1 VSIGRLLSWN
11 PSVARNS
18 FTDNIALAK
27 YPSNAIIAGMSIQA
41 RKERERA
48 QRHQLIVT
56 AARELAE
63 AEGWDAVTTRRLAD
77 RVEYSQPVLYSHF
90 ASREAIIAE
99 VALQG
104 FAELAAELRQAR
116 LASRS
121 PRAAVAALA
130 DAYLHFADSRPAL
143 YQAMFTMPIDVPF
156 ATQQT
161 PAPLRAGFSEFAA
174 ALEPL
179 AAGRDTGTYAEV
191 VWSALHGLA
200 ALSRDHRLSPG
211 GEQTRLGL
219 LIDLLTAPV
228 PGAAPA
234 HTPGAPR

>member
-1 VSIGRLLSWN
+1 
-11 PSVARNS
+11 
-18 FTDNIALAK
+18 
-27 YPSNAIIAGMSIQA
+27 MSIQA

-48 QRHQLIVT
+48 QRHKLIVT

-90 ASREAIIAE
+90 ASREAIISE

-104 FAELAAELRQAR
+104 FGELAAELRRAR
-116 LASRS
+116 LAGQS

-130 DAYLHFADSRPAL
+130 DAYLHFANSRPAL
-143 YQAMFTMPIDVPF
+143 YQAMFAMPIDVQF

-191 VWSALHGLA
+191 AWSALHGLA
-200 ALSRDHRLSPG
+200 SLSRDHRLSPD
-211 GEQTRLGL
+211 GEQARLGL

-228 PGAAPA
+228 
-234 HTPGAPR
+234 

>member
-1 VSIGRLLSWN
+1 
-11 PSVARNS
+11 
-18 FTDNIALAK
+18 
-27 YPSNAIIAGMSIQA
+27 MSIQT

-63 AEGWDAVTTRRLAD
+63 TEGWDAVTTRRLAD

-104 FAELAAELRQAR
+104 FAELAAELRKAR
-116 LASRS
+116 LAAQS
-121 PRAAVAALA
+121 PKAESPKAAVAAVA
-130 DAYLHFADSRPAL
+130 GAYLHFAQARPVL
-143 YQAMFTMPIDVPF
+143 YQAMFTMAIDVTF
-156 ATQQT
+156 ASQQT
-161 PAPLRAGFSEFAA
+161 PAPLQAGFGELAA
-174 ALEPL
+174 ALQPL
-179 AAGRDTGTYAEV
+179 AAGRDPGTYTEV

-200 ALSRDHRLSPG
+200 ALSRDNRLSPG
-211 GEQTRLGL
+211 GEQARLGL

-228 PGAAPA
+228 PEAAPA
-234 HTPGAPR
+234 DTPGATQ